1 MRAFISGN
9 ELTDDEI
16 LELDEHGGIVQRADG
31 SLWQTWR
38 VDAAGTPWLR
48 SVDSI
53 HAAAASE
60 YEFYPPIPADIDD
73 DGSDVEFTMIYD
85 TDGDDE

>member
-1 MRAFISGN
+1 MRDFISGD

-16 LELDEHGGIVQRADG
+16 IELDEHSVIQRADG
-31 SLWQTWR
+31 SLWQMWR
-38 VDAAGTPWLR
+38 IDADGTPWLR

-60 YEFYPPIPADIDD
+60 YEFYPDVPDDIDD
-73 DGSDVEFTMIYD
+73 DPDNPIEFTMIYD
-85 TDGDDE
+85 GCDDE